1 MLEVIWPW
9 VFFGLPLPWLAHQFL
24 KANRSSPEA
33 ALRAPFLDE
42 LQTISSKRRSRVPK
56 RWWMLAIAVIAW
68 VLLIIAGAR
77 PQWVGE
83 PIQQALSSR
92 DLMIAVDLSGS
103 MQEKD
108 FMINDQWVDRL
119 TATQWVAS
127 HFIKRRHGDRIG
139 LILFGDQAY
148 LQAPLTQDRKTVL
161 QFLSEAEIG
170 LAGKQTAIGDAIGLA
185 VKRLQNH
192 PSDDR
197 VLILLTDGAN
207 TAGAVSP
214 LKAADLAKQ
223 FGVKIYTIGIGADEM
238 IVRDFFGSRRVNPSS
253 DLDEKTLSAIAK
265 KTSGEYFRA
274 RNIAAFEQIYALIDT
289 MEPVEQKAEFF
300 RPRIDLF
307 YWPLSIAVL
316 LALLL
321 GLLRNGYS
329 ITLSS

>member
-9 VFFGLPLPWLAHQFL
+9 AVLALPLPWLVRHFVKSDRTTQD
-24 KANRSSPEA
+24 A

-42 LQTISSKRRSRVPK
+42 LQPIAIKRRSRMAKGV
-56 RWWMLAIAVIAW
+56 WLLLIAVIAW
-68 VLLIIAGAR
+68 LLLIFAAAR

-83 PIQQALSSR
+83 PIQQTSSSR

-108 FMINDQWVDRL
+108 FMIEDQWVDRL

-127 HFIKRRHGDRIG
+127 RFIQRRHGDRIG

-185 VKRLQNH
+185 VKRLKNH

-207 TAGAVSP
+207 SAGAVSP
-214 LKAADLAKQ
+214 LQAADLAKQ
-223 FGVKIYTIGIGADEM
+223 YRIKIYTIGIGADE
-238 IVRDFFGSRRVNPSS
+238 IVVRDFFGSRRVNPSA
-253 DLDEKTLSAIAK
+253 DLDEKTLTEIAE
-265 KTSGEYFRA
+265 KTDGRYFRA
-274 RNIAAFEQIYALIDT
+274 RNLTAFEEIYRLIDT
-289 MEPVEQKAEFF
+289 MEPVEQEAEFF
-300 RPRIDLF
+300 RPRTELY
-307 YWPLSIAVL
+307 YWPLAIAMVL
-316 LALLL
+316 VTSL
-321 GLLRNGYS
+321 GLVKLIRND
-329 ITLSS
+329 

>member
-9 VFFGLPLPWLAHQFL
+9 AVLALPLPWLVRHFVISDRTTQD
-24 KANRSSPEA
+24 A

-42 LQTISSKRRSRVPK
+42 LQPIAIKRRSRMAK
-56 RWWMLAIAVIAW
+56 RVWLLLIAVIAW
-68 VLLIIAGAR
+68 LLLIFAATR

-83 PIQQALSSR
+83 PIQQTLSSR

-108 FMINDQWVDRL
+108 FMIEDQWVDRL

-127 HFIKRRHGDRIG
+127 RFIKRRHGDRIG

-185 VKRLQNH
+185 VKRLKNH

-207 TAGAVSP
+207 SAGAVSP
-214 LKAADLAKQ
+214 LQAADLAKQ
-223 FGVKIYTIGIGADEM
+223 YGIKIYTIGIGADEI
-238 IVRDFFGSRRVNPSS
+238 IVRDFFGSRRVNPSA
-253 DLDEKTLSAIAK
+253 DLDEKTLTEIAE
-265 KTSGEYFRA
+265 KTDGRYFRA
-274 RNIAAFEQIYALIDT
+274 RNLTSFEEIYQLIDA
-289 MEPVEQKAEFF
+289 MEPVEQEAEFF
-300 RPRIDLF
+300 RPRTELY
-307 YWPLSIAVL
+307 YWPLAIAMVL
-316 LALLL
+316 VTSLSLVKLI
-321 GLLRNGYS
+321 RND
-329 ITLSS
+329 